1 VTHRL
6 QETKPQTA
14 SHQEL
19 RRAPPTCVV
28 HLTRHMFCP
37 QCKAEYRPS
46 FSHCSDCEVD
56 LVEHLPVEHSVLAP
70 LEAPEERVWCSDE
83 QESCVYVCA
92 GLSAAG
98 IPFKINE
105 DGHYEIWVPAE
116 FCDKAKAIAGQ
127 GCVDFSDSCEDQ
139 KIMEL
144 PDAGPDFVKHDNQD
158 SSRCTE
164 DASVEIWAEKTEERP
179 WYEPVKGLAWMIEL
193 SLHENGIFT
202 HTNVSKDGFQR
213 ILVRPEDEI
222 QAREIVREIESGT
235 PPM

>member
-1 VTHRL
+1 
-6 QETKPQTA
+6 
-14 SHQEL
+14 
-19 RRAPPTCVV
+19 
-28 HLTRHMFCP
+28 M
-37 QCKAEYRPS
+37 
-46 FSHCSDCEVD
+46 D
-56 LVEHLPVEHSVLAP
+56 LVEHLPVKHSALAP
-70 LEAPEERVWCSDE
+70 SDGSAERVWSSDE

-116 FCDKAKAIAGQ
+116 FCDKAKAIAEQ

-144 PDAGPDFVKHDNQD
+144 PDAGPSPAKRENRD
-158 SSRCTE
+158 SSWCAE
-164 DASVEIWAEKTEERP
+164 DASVEVWSEKAEELP

-193 SLHENGIFT
+193 SLHENGIGT
-202 HTNVSKDGFQR
+202 HTNVSHEGYRR